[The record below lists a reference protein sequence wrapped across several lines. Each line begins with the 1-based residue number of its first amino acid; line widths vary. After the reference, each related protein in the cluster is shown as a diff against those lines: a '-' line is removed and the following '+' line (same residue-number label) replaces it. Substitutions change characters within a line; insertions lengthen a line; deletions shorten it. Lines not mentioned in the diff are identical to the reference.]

1 MAHPRDTRPALAPW
15 ILETYA
21 RLCAHLTGDHE
32 EPTMEAASDA
42 PSIAREE
49 AVALLCGVDDVTR
62 TDVDYALTRLLER
75 GYVYEVND
83 ELRVTDL
90 ADRAQHR

>member
-21 RLCAHLTGDHE
+21 NLCSHLTDDRAE
-32 EPTMEAASDA
+32 SARETASHV

-49 AVALLCGVDDVTR
+49 AIAVLCGVDEFTR

-75 GYVYEVND
+75 GYVYEVDD
-83 ELRVTDL
+83 ELRVTDPT
-90 ADRAQHR
+90 DRT